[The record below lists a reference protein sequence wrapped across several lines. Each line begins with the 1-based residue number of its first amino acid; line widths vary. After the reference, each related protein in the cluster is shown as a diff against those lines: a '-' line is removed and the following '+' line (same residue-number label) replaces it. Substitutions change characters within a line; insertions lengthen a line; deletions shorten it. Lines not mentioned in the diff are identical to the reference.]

1 LAQTAAEF
9 SNRKGGVAKLVAVS
23 QLRTLVVEDYKPFL
37 DYVTSTLREWPN
49 TQVVGEAQDGLVG
62 VELAAALQPDLIL
75 LDIGLPGLNGIQAAR
90 RIRNLA
96 PNARI
101 IFLTQ
106 ESSPEIVHEALNLG
120 AGAFVS
126 KSRCLKDLPAAIEAV
141 LRGEK
146 FVSDGLDGQAL
157 KASL

>member
-1 LAQTAAEF
+1 M
-9 SNRKGGVAKLVAVS
+9 AKLAALS

-49 TQVVGEAQDGLVG
+49 TQIVGEAQDGLVG
-62 VELAAALQPDLIL
+62 VELAVALQPDLVL

-96 PNARI
+96 PNAKI

-141 LRGEK
+141 FRGEK
-146 FVSDGLDGQAL
+146 FVSDGLDGQV
-157 KASL
+157 